1 MRLRRRSA
9 KARPDPASKT
19 PVGPTNRG
27 WRGHGGGR
35 ATYVQTPVEWRAT
48 SVQACGMWPFSVG
61 AGAPLVGAPLGRH
74 LVTGTTVCADPISWF
89 QQAHLLSAPTAAVLG
104 LQGKGKSSLI
114 RRMLLALSG
123 FGVVPIV
130 AGDLKPDYVDLVR
143 ALDGDVISLGR
154 GRGYLNVLDRTLA
167 IDAAKRLD
175 ASAHPDREQ
184 LKSELLSD
192 SIGRRHTMVSSLM
205 VIQRSSPLS
214 DREDPML
221 TAALSTLDERFR
233 GTPML
238 ADLLQVFNDMPE
250 AVRAAAIDRGSTA
263 RYEELIEPI
272 LVTLQALLGAGRVGD
287 VFSRP
292 STTQV
297 RADRP
302 TVFDISSIPEDQSEL
317 VGATLSTCWGTA
329 FGAINVMH
337 ALADAGLVPRVHQAV
352 TLDEMWRCL
361 LAGHGMTDRVN
372 SLTRLNRQWGVGTI
386 MITHTLK
393 DLLSL
398 PDEHERVKARGL
410 FERAGMLFLGG
421 LPDEEMS
428 RLDEITD
435 LAQAEKDTL
444 RSWQTPPSWSTASSN
459 QAPPGLGNFLLKL
472 SGRPG
477 IPFHVDLTHEE
488 LAINDT
494 NKRWHEPSRLMAA

>member
-1 MRLRRRSA
+1 MSLLRRNKKR
-9 KARPDPASKT
+9 KDPTESKL
-19 PVGPTNRG
+19 PLEAMNRG
-27 WRGHGGGR
+27 WAGHGGGR
-35 ATYVQTPVEWRAT
+35 ATYVQAPVEWRAT

-74 LVTGTTVCADPISWF
+74 LVTNTTVCADPISWF
-89 QQAHLLSAPTAAVLG
+89 QQAHMLTSPTAAILG

-123 FGVVPIV
+123 FGNVPIV
-130 AGDLKPDYVDLVR
+130 AGDLKPDYVDLIR
-143 ALDGDVISLGR
+143 ALGGDVISLGR
-154 GRGYLNVLDRTLA
+154 GRGYLNVLDRSLA
-167 IDAAKRLD
+167 LDAAKRLD
-175 ASAHPDREQ
+175 ASEHPDRDQ
-184 LKSELLSD
+184 LKAELLSD

-205 VIQRSSPLS
+205 VIQRSGPLS

-221 TAALSTLDERFR
+221 TAALSTLDDRFD
-233 GTPML
+233 GTPVL
-238 ADLLQVFNDMPE
+238 ADLLQVLNDMPE
-250 AVRAAAIDRGSTA
+250 AVRAAAIDRGRED
-263 RYEELIEPI
+263 RYQELVEPM

-287 VFSRP
+287 VFSR
-292 STTQV
+292 SSSTQV

-302 TVFDISSIPEDQSEL
+302 TVFDISSIPEDQGEL

-337 ALADAGLVPRVHQAV
+337 ALADAKLVPRAHQIV
-352 TLDEMWRCL
+352 CLDEMWRCL

-386 MITHTLK
+386 MCTHTLK

-421 LPDEEMS
+421 LPDEEMP

-435 LAQAEKDTL
+435 LAAAEKATL
-444 RSWQTPPSWSTASSN
+444 RSWQTPPSWSTATSN

-477 IPFHVDLTHEE
+477 IPFHVDLTDQE

-494 NKRWHEPSRLMAA
+494 SKRWHEPSRLMAA